1 MSAKNKPEKDTNLT
15 SEASDVEREI
25 GEQIRDN
32 EKMLKP
38 ARRNASHYNCRLCN
52 TSVSESVPKEK

>member
-1 MSAKNKPEKDTNLT
+1 MSAKNKPEKDSNMT

-25 GEQIRDN
+25 REQIRDN

-38 ARRNASHYNCRLCN
+38 ARLNASHHNCRLCN
-52 TSVSESVPKEK
+52 TSVSESVHEEK